1 MFKLHRSNVITL
13 LNIKFGG
20 KMSEIRDAIWFAE
33 KITDRTI
40 RGIALETSALIRG
53 GALPVGTKLPA
64 IRDLAFALGISPA
77 TISEAWSELRRQK
90 IISGRGRN
98 GTWVSG
104 DRFIA
109 KPERLASSGNYGE
122 GVLDLTAAV
131 PDVTL
136 LPKLSEAMAYGASA
150 ENLNSYERSRILPE
164 LEAAVRESWPYEP
177 EAFLATN
184 GGYNAVYT
192 LMGALVMP
200 GASVA
205 IENPTGMRLLD
216 ILEDRGARILP
227 VECDSEGPLPSSLE
241 AAMKYRPVAFI
252 FQPRV
257 HSVTGQSVSAARMAK
272 LAEVL
277 SGTDT
282 LIVEDDG
289 IADIADE
296 PRQSLGH
303 LFPDR
308 VIHIFSFSKTHGP
321 DLRLAVLSSSR
332 AIVEQIQSYRS
343 FSAGWTSRI
352 LQAAGAWLIRDPAT
366 QEALQHAKAI
376 YARRRGDLVRALRER
391 NIDVAHGCGL
401 SAWVPV
407 SSEPFAM
414 VTLAARGIAVHPG
427 TKFSLLPGNYLRVA
441 TAILSDRCIE
451 VADSIALAASHD

>member
-1 MFKLHRSNVITL
+1 LL
-13 LNIKFGG
+13 LNIKSGA
-20 KMSEIRDAIWFAE
+20 KMSETRDATWFAE
-33 KITDRTI
+33 KIADRTI
-40 RGIALETSALIRG
+40 RGIAIETSALIRA

-104 DRFIA
+104 DRFVA
-109 KPERLASSGNYGE
+109 KPERLASSGNYGVD
-122 GVLDLTAAV
+122 VLNLTAAV

-136 LPKLSEAMAYGASA
+136 LPNLAEAMAYGASA

-164 LEAAVRESWPYEP
+164 LEAEVRKSWPYEP

-184 GGYNAVYT
+184 GGYNAVYS
-192 LMGALVMP
+192 LMNALVMP

-205 IENPTGMRLLD
+205 IENPTAMRLLD

-227 VECDSEGPLPSSLE
+227 IECDHEGPLPASLE

-257 HSVTGQSVSAARMAK
+257 HSVTGQSVSAGRMTA

-277 SGTDT
+277 RDTDT

-289 IADIADE
+289 VADIASQ

-308 VIHIFSFSKTHGP
+308 VIHIISFSKTHGP

-332 AIVEQIQSYRS
+332 AVVEQIQSYRS

-352 LQAAGAWLIRDPAT
+352 LQAAGAWLIRDQGT
-366 QEALQHAKAI
+366 QDTVVRAREIYTQRRRSLVQALQ
-376 YARRRGDLVRALRER
+376 ER
-391 NIDVAHGCGL
+391 NINAAHGDGL
-401 SAWVPV
+401 CAWIPV

-414 VTLAARGIAVHPG
+414 VTLAARGIAAHPG
-427 TKFSLLPGNYLRVA
+427 TKFSLLPGSYLRVA
-441 TAILSDRCIE
+441 TATLSDRCIE
-451 VADSIALAASHD
+451 VADSIALAAFHD

>member
-1 MFKLHRSNVITL
+1 
-13 LNIKFGG
+13 
-20 KMSEIRDAIWFAE
+20 MSEVLDVAWFAE

-40 RGIALETSALIRG
+40 RGIGMETSALIRS

-64 IRDLAFALGISPA
+64 VRDLAFALGISPA

-104 DRFIA
+104 DRFVA
-109 KPERLASSGNYGE
+109 KPERLASSGNYGVD
-122 GVLDLTAAV
+122 VLNLTAAV

-136 LPKLSEAMAYGASA
+136 LPKLTEAMVYGASA

-164 LEAAVRESWPYEP
+164 LEAAVREGWPYEP

-192 LMGALVMP
+192 MMNALVMP
-200 GASVA
+200 GAAVA
-205 IENPTGMRLLD
+205 IENPTAMRLLD
-216 ILEDRGARILP
+216 ILEDRGARIVP
-227 VECDSEGPLPSSLE
+227 VECDRHGPLPASLE
-241 AAMKYRPVAFI
+241 AAMKYRPVAFV

-257 HSVTGQSVSAARMAK
+257 HSVTGQSVSTERMGS
-272 LAEVL
+272 LAEIL
-277 SGTDT
+277 RNTDT

-289 IADIADE
+289 IADIADQ
-296 PRQSLGH
+296 PRQSLGR
-303 LFPDR
+303 LFPQR

-321 DLRLAVLSSSR
+321 DLRLAVLSSSQ

-366 QEALQHAKAI
+366 QETLQRAKAI
-376 YARRRGDLVRALRER
+376 YAQRRGGLVQALQDR
-391 NIDVAHGCGL
+391 NIDAAHGGGL
-401 SAWVPV
+401 CAWVPV

-414 VTLAARGIAVHPG
+414 VTLAARGIAVYPG
-427 TKFSLLPGNYLRVA
+427 NKFSLLPGNYLRVA
-441 TAILSDRCIE
+441 TATLSDRCIE
-451 VADSIALAASHD
+451 VADAIALGVSHD

>member
-1 MFKLHRSNVITL
+1 
-13 LNIKFGG
+13 
-20 KMSEIRDAIWFAE
+20 MSDSRDAAWFAQ

-104 DRFIA
+104 DRFVA

-122 GVLDLTAAV
+122 DVLNLTAAV

-136 LPKLSEAMAYGASA
+136 LPKLETAMAYGASA
-150 ENLNSYERSRILPE
+150 ENLNSYERNRILPE
-164 LEAAVRESWPYEP
+164 LEAAVRETWPYEP

-192 LMGALVMP
+192 LMNALVMP
-200 GASVA
+200 GAAVA
-205 IENPTGMRLLD
+205 IENPTAMRLLD
-216 ILEDRGARILP
+216 ILEDRGARIIP
-227 VECDSEGPLPSSLE
+227 VECDHEGPLPSSLRQ
-241 AAMKYRPVAFI
+241 AMAYRPVAFI
-252 FQPRV
+252 FQPRI
-257 HSVTGQSVSAARMAK
+257 HSVTGQTVTAARMQS
-272 LAEVL
+272 LADVL
-277 SGTDT
+277 RGADT

-289 IADIADE
+289 IGDISDA
-296 PRQSLGH
+296 PRQSMGNI
-303 LFPDR
+303 FPDR
-308 VIHIFSFSKTHGP
+308 VIHIFSLSKTHGP
-321 DLRLAVLSSSR
+321 DLRLAALSSSR
-332 AIVEQIQSYRS
+332 AIVEQIQSFRS

-366 QEALQHAKAI
+366 QETVRKARAI
-376 YARRRGDLVRALRER
+376 YAQRRYDLVQALRDR
-391 NIDVAHGCGL
+391 NINAAHGAGL

-427 TKFSLLPGNYLRVA
+427 AKFSLLPGSYLRVA
-441 TAILSDRCIE
+441 TATLSDRCIE

>member
-1 MFKLHRSNVITL
+1 MN
-13 LNIKFGG
+13 
-20 KMSEIRDAIWFAE
+20 EIRDADWFAQ
-33 KITDRTI
+33 KLNDRTI
-40 RGIALETSALIRG
+40 RGIAIETSAFIRA

-77 TISEAWSELRRQK
+77 TISEAWRELRRQK

-104 DRFIA
+104 DRFVA
-109 KPERLASSGNYGE
+109 QPERLASSGNYGK

-136 LPKLSEAMAYGASA
+136 LPKLAKAMAYGASA

-164 LEAAVRESWPYEP
+164 LETEARKSWPYEP

-192 LMGALVMP
+192 LIHALVMP
-200 GASVA
+200 GACVA
-205 IENPTGMRLLD
+205 VEDPTGMRLLD
-216 ILEDRGARILP
+216 ILEDRGVRILP
-227 VECDSEGPLPSSLE
+227 VTCDSEGPEPSSLE
-241 AAMKYRPVAFI
+241 EALKFRPVAFL

-257 HSVTGQSVSAARMAK
+257 HSVTGQSVSPERMER
-272 LAEVL
+272 LAEIL
-277 SGTDT
+277 RETDT

-289 IADIADE
+289 VADICEA
-296 PRQSLGH
+296 PRHSLGRH
-303 LFPDR
+303 YPDR
-308 VIHIFSFSKTHGP
+308 VIHILSYSKTHGP

-352 LQAAGAWLIRDPAT
+352 LQAAAAWLLRDEAT
-366 QEALQHAKAI
+366 HEALCHARTI
-376 YARRRGDLVRALRER
+376 YQKRRGNLVSALRDR
-391 NIDVAHGCGL
+391 NIEAASGGGL
-401 SAWVPV
+401 CAWVCV

-414 VTLAARGIAVHPG
+414 VTMAARGIAVHPG
-427 TKFSLLPGNYLRVA
+427 AKFSILPSSHLRVA
-441 TAILSDRCIE
+441 TATLSNRCEE
-451 VADSIALAASHD
+451 VAGAIALAAVYR

>member
-1 MFKLHRSNVITL
+1 
-13 LNIKFGG
+13 
-20 KMSEIRDAIWFAE
+20 MSDSRDASWFAQ

-104 DRFIA
+104 DRFVA

-122 GVLDLTAAV
+122 DVLNLTAAV

-136 LPKLSEAMAYGASA
+136 LPRLEHAMAYGASA
-150 ENLNSYERSRILPE
+150 ENLNSYERNRILPE
-164 LEAAVRESWPYEP
+164 LETAVRETWPYEP

-192 LMGALVMP
+192 LMNALVMP
-200 GASVA
+200 GAAVA
-205 IENPTGMRLLD
+205 IENPTAMRLLD
-216 ILEDRGARILP
+216 ILEDRGARIIP
-227 VECDSEGPLPSSLE
+227 VECDDEGPLPSSLRQ
-241 AAMKYRPVAFI
+241 AMAYRPVAFV
-252 FQPRV
+252 FQPRI
-257 HSVTGQSVSAARMAK
+257 HSVTGQTVTASRMQS

-277 SGTDT
+277 RDADT

-289 IADIADE
+289 VGDISDA
-296 PRQSLGH
+296 PRQSMGDI
-303 LFPDR
+303 FPDR
-308 VIHIFSFSKTHGP
+308 VIHIFSLSKTHGP

-332 AIVEQIQSYRS
+332 PIVEQIQSFRS

-366 QEALQHAKAI
+366 QETVRTARAI
-376 YARRRGDLVRALRER
+376 YARRRHDLVQALRDR
-391 NIDVAHGCGL
+391 NINAAHGAGL

-427 TKFSLLPGNYLRVA
+427 TKFSVLPGNYLRVA
-441 TAILSDRCIE
+441 TATLSDRCIE

>member
-1 MFKLHRSNVITL
+1 
-13 LNIKFGG
+13 
-20 KMSEIRDAIWFAE
+20 MSDSRDAAWFAQ

-104 DRFIA
+104 DRFVA

-122 GVLDLTAAV
+122 GVLNLTAAV

-136 LPKLSEAMAYGASA
+136 LPKLEAAMVYGASA
-150 ENLNSYERSRILPE
+150 ENLNSYERNRILPE
-164 LEAAVRESWPYEP
+164 LEAAVRETWPYEP

-192 LMGALVMP
+192 LMHALVMP
-200 GASVA
+200 GAAVA
-205 IENPTGMRLLD
+205 IENPTAMRLLD
-216 ILEDRGARILP
+216 ILEDRGARIIP
-227 VECDSEGPLPSSLE
+227 VECDNEGPLPSSLRQ
-241 AAMKYRPVAFI
+241 AMAYRPVAFI
-252 FQPRV
+252 FQPRI
-257 HSVTGQSVSAARMAK
+257 HSVTGQTVTAARMQN
-272 LAEVL
+272 LADVL
-277 SGTDT
+277 RGADT

-289 IADIADE
+289 VGDISDA
-296 PRQSLGH
+296 PRQSMGNI
-303 LFPDR
+303 FPDR

-321 DLRLAVLSSSR
+321 DLRLAALSSSR
-332 AIVEQIQSYRS
+332 AIVEQIQSFRS

-352 LQAAGAWLIRDPAT
+352 LQAAGAWLIRDQET
-366 QEALQHAKAI
+366 QDTVRKARDI
-376 YARRRGDLVRALRER
+376 YARRRHDLVQALRDR
-391 NIDVAHGCGL
+391 NINAAHGAGL
-401 SAWVPV
+401 CAWVPV

-427 TKFSLLPGNYLRVA
+427 AKFSLLPGNYLRVA